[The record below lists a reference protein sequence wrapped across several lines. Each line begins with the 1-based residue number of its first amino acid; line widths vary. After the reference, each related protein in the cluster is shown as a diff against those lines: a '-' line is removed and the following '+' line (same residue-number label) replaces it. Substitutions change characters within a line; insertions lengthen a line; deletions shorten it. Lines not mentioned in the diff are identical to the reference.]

1 MPLEKRHQDLFFHE
15 KLSIEITTT
24 THHSHH
30 PTPTV
35 WTTVCSPFMELIKGF
50 ANEGLS
56 WL

>member
-1 MPLEKRHQDLFFHE
+1 MPLEKRHQHLFFHE
-15 KLSIEITTT
+15 KLEIITT
-24 THHSHH
+24 THHPH
-30 PTPTV
+30 PSTPTV